1 MIHRKFCQQFV
12 TCLVIVLC
20 VFTQFPTDSLL
31 AQDADTKATAES
43 PFEHDKTHEA
53 TKKAIAFLLAQ
64 QDDDGA
70 INDRRHSNNT
80 TMTSLGIMALA
91 ATGHTASDPTP
102 EGRAMR
108 KALNYVL
115 DAKRQTRDG
124 YFGEHDGSRM
134 YGHGIIT
141 LMLAEMVGMGV
152 DEQQDRLI
160 LQRLQKAID
169 LILNSQQQ
177 RKTSTRY
184 HGGWRYTPNSRDA
197 DLSVTVW
204 QVMSLRAA
212 YNAGIEVPRSAIDDA
227 VQYLRR
233 SYHTRWDGDVPLD
246 KKSAF
251 GYQPGH
257 RPEYATAAAGLLA
270 MQVCGQYEDP
280 TTIGAADWLAD
291 RDVNWHSEWFF
302 YGTYYYAMGMHQR
315 GGEYAEK
322 ARKNVIKVL
331 LDKQESDGS
340 WLARNGSERG
350 VGKVYATSLG
360 ILSLSVKSHF
370 LPIYQR

>member
-1 MIHRKFCQQFV
+1 MTHRQLFHQSLSALLI
-12 TCLVIVLC
+12 TLC
-20 VFTQFPTDSLL
+20 VTLHCFTQTLH
-31 AQDADTKATAES
+31 AQDADKPSDAES
-43 PFEHDKTHEA
+43 PFKPDKTHES
-53 TKKAIAFLLAQ
+53 THKAIAYLLSQ
-64 QDDDGA
+64 QNEDGA

-108 KALNYVL
+108 KALDYVL

-124 YFGEHDGSRM
+124 YFGENDGSRM

-177 RKTSTRY
+177 NKTSSRY

-204 QVMSLRAA
+204 QVMALRAA
-212 YNAGIEVPRSAIDDA
+212 HNAGIEVPRSAIDDA
-227 VQYLRR
+227 VGYLRR
-233 SYHTRWDGDVPLD
+233 SYQTRWDGDVPLD

-291 RDVNWHSEWFF
+291 RDVRWHSEWFF

-315 GGEYAEK
+315 GGKYAED
-322 ARKNVIKVL
+322 ARKNVIKIL

-340 WLARNGSERG
+340 WYAQNGSERG

-360 ILSLSVKSHF
+360 ILSLSVKNHF